1 MAATFECPKC
11 GRELKV
17 PDELLGKKVKCPAC
31 QAIFITA
38 AEETPAPPPAAPDS
52 QEGIIPSRV
61 APETTEESREEE
73 RPRKRPKR
81 WEDNYEEEDYSR
93 PRSRRR
99 RAQSAVAGPAITLI
113 VLGALYIC
121 VNVGMLI
128 LRTINFSSAMSAAPP
143 GADPAT
149 A

>member
-1 MAATFECPKC
+1 MASTFECPKC

-31 QAIFITA
+31 QSVFITA
-38 AEETPAPPPAAPDS
+38 VEEEPAAPKRASPES

-81 WEDNYEEEDYSR
+81 WEDDYEEEDYSR

-99 RAQSAVAGPAITLI
+99 RAQSAVA
-113 VLGALYIC
+113 
-121 VNVGMLI
+121 
-128 LRTINFSSAMSAAPP
+128 
-143 GADPAT
+143 
-149 A
+149 